1 MGLSVP
7 FVTMTVRR
15 CKSMLDLWVTY
26 MVWRAQRR
34 RNWEGDHPDGI
45 PADAGEPQGPSALD

>member
-1 MGLSVP
+1 
-7 FVTMTVRR
+7 MTVRR